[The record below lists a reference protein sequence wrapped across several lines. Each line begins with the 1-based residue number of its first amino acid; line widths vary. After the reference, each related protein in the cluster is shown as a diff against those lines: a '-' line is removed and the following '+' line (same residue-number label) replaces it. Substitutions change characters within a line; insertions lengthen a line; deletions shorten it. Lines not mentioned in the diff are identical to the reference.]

1 MTIHRFLEF
10 ELDTNLQELRHSG
23 RAVAI
28 EPQVFDLLQ
37 YLIENRNRVVT
48 RDELFEN
55 IWRGRIVSDATLSS
69 RVKAARQAVG
79 DDGKIQSVIQT
90 LPRRGFRFVATAQD
104 AADQQSVAITPQA
117 EKQFQAEPEQASK
130 PSLAVLPFDNKSGD
144 PEQEYFADGI
154 AEDIITA
161 LSHIRQFFV
170 VARNTTF
177 TFKGKAVDV
186 QAVAQDLGV
195 RYVLEGS
202 VRRSSNRVRITVQLV
217 DGRTGNHLWAERY
230 DRDLEDVFAVQD
242 EITQTVVG
250 AIQPEL
256 SRTEQERARLKQPEN
271 MDAWDCYQRGI
282 WHTYQRTKD
291 DYELAQDLFHRAIA
305 FDPNMSQAYAGLVE
319 TYFFQVADSN
329 TANRDHTISEAIAAA
344 QTAVDLDSRDAMAHY
359 ALGRAYTIAG
369 RHDEA
374 IPRLQDA
381 IDLNPSLA
389 RAYYALGFAL
399 VNSGYPEQGI
409 EPLKTAVRLSPHD
422 PTVGQFMVQI
432 SRAYL
437 FLDHYGEALKW
448 AKEALGRP
456 NIRWTRWTTLIST
469 LGHLNRL
476 DEAAK
481 AIEALH
487 RLKPEVNFDF
497 VEKGEIA
504 VNSHTP
510 YRHQFMDGL
519 RKAGFETSGND

>member
-1 MTIHRFLEF
+1 MTVHRFQRF
-10 ELDTNLQELRHSG
+10 ELDTDLQELRHSDG
-23 RAVAI
+23 TVAI
-28 EPQVFDLLQ
+28 EPQVFDLLR
-37 YLIENRNRVVT
+37 YLIENRDHVVT

-55 IWRGRIVSDATLSS
+55 IWGGRIVSDATLSS
-69 RVKAARQAVG
+69 RIKAARRAVG
-79 DDGKIQSVIQT
+79 DTGKDQSVIQT
-90 LPRRGFRFVATAQD
+90 LPRRGFRFIATVQDTANQQLVAT
-104 AADQQSVAITPQA
+104 TPHVENLLQ
-117 EKQFQAEPEQASK
+117 EELEQASK
-130 PSLAVLPFDNKSGD
+130 PSLAVLPFDNTSGD

-177 TFKGKAVDV
+177 TLKGKAVDV

-195 RYVLEGS
+195 QYVLEGS

-256 SRTEQERARLKQPEN
+256 SRTEQERARLKPPES

-319 TYFFQVADSN
+319 TYFFQLAESY

-437 FLDHYGEALKW
+437 FLDHYEDALQW
-448 AKEALGRP
+448 AKEALSRP
-456 NIRWTRWTTLIST
+456 NIRWTRWTALIST
-469 LGHLNRL
+469 LGHLERL

-487 RLKPEVNFDF
+487 RLKPEVDFEF
-497 VEKGEIA
+497 VEKAEIA
-504 VNSHTP
+504 VMSHTP
-510 YRHQFMDGL
+510 SRDHFMDGL
-519 RKAGFETSGND
+519 RRAGFVKSENE